1 MAAAAAQQQAVADT
15 RDQRWWWRPCSRMAY
30 CGYPAASG
38 VRGEAGGGVRVHA
51 WPAAAAQQQG
61 VSGIVVEAGG
71 GVHAA
76 DGKLPLPSRRFMIPE
91 VGRSWRY

>member
-1 MAAAAAQQQAVADT
+1 MVVASVLT
-15 RDQRWWWRPCSRMAY
+15 QGILRLPSSKRW
-30 CGYPAASG
+30 PAR
-38 VRGEAGGGVRVHA
+38 VIKDGGGVRAHA
-51 WPAAAAQQQG
+51 RHTAAAQQQG

>member
-1 MAAAAAQQQAVADT
+1 MAAAAAQQQAVAGT
-15 RDQRWWWRPCSRMAY
+15 RDQRWWWRPCSRKAY
-30 CGYPAASG
+30 CGCPAARF
-38 VRGEAGGGVRVHA
+38 VVF
-51 WPAAAAQQQG
+51 G